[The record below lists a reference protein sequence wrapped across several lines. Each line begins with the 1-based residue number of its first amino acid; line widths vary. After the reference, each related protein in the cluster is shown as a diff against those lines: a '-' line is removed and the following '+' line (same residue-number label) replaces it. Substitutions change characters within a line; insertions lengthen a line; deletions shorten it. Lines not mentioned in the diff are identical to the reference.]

1 MFQISFP
8 EYTIHTLAVKLKPS
22 AERLLLKSEHPW
34 IFDHSIDK
42 INKKGN
48 AGDIA
53 IVFRQKSNK
62 ILGVGLYD
70 PDSPIIIKML
80 HYYSGLTIDQSFFK
94 DRLEQAK
101 RQRSSLVNSKTN
113 SYRLLYGENDGLP
126 GCIVDVYNQV
136 AVVKLYSAIWFPYL
150 KTIVECL
157 SEVISCQAVVLRLS
171 RNLQTSSSASF
182 CDGQV
187 IWGELKQEVVHFL
200 EHGVHFSAH
209 VIKGHKTGYFLDHR
223 ENRRRVGELSKGRTV
238 LDVFA
243 YAGGFSV
250 HALVGGARFV
260 TSVDISEQALELA
273 KENATLNEF
282 QGEHKTIAG
291 DAFEIL
297 NQFQKEHKKFD
308 IVIID
313 PPSFAKSAAETE
325 LALKKYQ
332 LLARMGAA
340 ITADN
345 GYLILASCSS
355 RVSSEDFFKTIDQEL
370 KKQKTNFQLIDK
382 TFHDIDHPV
391 KFKEGEYLKCAYYHR
406 LKRK

>member
-8 EYTIHTLAVKLKPS
+8 EYKIQTLAVKLKPA
-22 AERLLLKSEHPW
+22 AERLLLRSEHPW
-34 IFDHSIDK
+34 IFDHSIEK
-42 INKKGN
+42 INKEGN

-53 IVFRQKSNK
+53 IIFRQKTNK

-80 HYYSGLTIDQSFFK
+80 HYYSGITIDQSFFK
-94 DRLEQAK
+94 DRLEQSMRK
-101 RQRSSLVNSKTN
+101 RSPLLKTKTN

-126 GCIVDVYNQV
+126 GCVVDVYDQV
-136 AVVKLYSAIWFPYL
+136 AVVKLYSTIWFPYL
-150 KTIVECL
+150 KMIVECL
-157 SEVISCQAVVLRLS
+157 TEMISCETVVLRLS
-171 RNLQTSSSASF
+171 RNLQAHTSSGF
-182 CDGQV
+182 YDGQI

-250 HALVGGARFV
+250 HALAGGARSV
-260 TSVDISEQALELA
+260 TSVDISEHALELA
-273 KENATLNEF
+273 KENARLNEF
-282 QGEHKTIAG
+282 QGVHKTIAG

-332 LLARMGAA
+332 LLVRMGAM

-355 RVSSEDFFKTIDQEL
+355 RVSSDEFFETIDQEL
-370 KKQKTNFQLIDK
+370 KKQKSRFQLLDK

-391 KFKEGEYLKCAYYHR
+391 QFQEGAYLKCAYYR
-406 LKRK
+406 QLGRK